1 MSRKKSLHE
10 AADHTAASVKEQ
22 RAQAL
27 ENAAAYLSA
36 AQAKAAPLAAQAAEK
51 IGPLGEEALKVGE
64 QAWKRGSKAVAET
77 GDRIAP
83 AISSAREVAEK
94 KVGPAIHQAY
104 DTFQKDVLPEIEEKA
119 AQVAS
124 HPAVEEATR
133 RSQAALAALKG
144 QVADVADTAQDKV
157 EVAAKKSR
165 KATKKAKKAAKAAAK
180 DAKKTASKSTDL
192 VAPKKQHKVLKTLL
206 VLGGLAAA
214 GAVVARKFLGSADDG
229 WTAREPSETY
239 SWTPKAPAPG
249 TSPAPE
255 PEAAPEAQPAAATPE
270 PAQSPDSAAAE
281 ATMTEEGGPAP
292 EGAETTATVPSYVG
306 DNPPEGFVI
315 KGNDRS
321 KKYHVPGSGGYDRT
335 IADVWFSSEEDA
347 QAAGFT
353 KASR

>member
-10 AADHTAASVKEQ
+10 AAEHTAASVKEQ

-51 IGPLGEEALKVGE
+51 IGPLSEEALKAGE
-64 QAWKRGSKAVAET
+64 QAWRRGSKVVAEA
-77 GDRIAP
+77 GDRLAP

-94 KVGPAIHQAY
+94 KVAPAIQQAY
-104 DTFQKDVLPEIEEKA
+104 ETFQKEVLPEIEEKA

-124 HPAVEEATR
+124 LPAVEEATR
-133 RSQAALAALKG
+133 RSQAAVAALKG
-144 QVADVADTAQDKV
+144 QAADAADTAQDKI
-157 EVAAKKSR
+157 EEATKKSR
-165 KATKKAKKAAKAAAK
+165 KVSKKARKAAKAAAK
-180 DAKKTASKSTDL
+180 DAKKSASKSKDL

-239 SWTPKAPAPG
+239 SWTPKAPAP
-249 TSPAPE
+249 E
-255 PEAAPEAQPAAATPE
+255 PEPAAAPPKSAE
-270 PAQSPDSAAAE
+270 SPDSAAAE

-292 EGAETTATVPSYVG
+292 EGTETTATVSSYVG

-321 KKYHVPGSGGYDRT
+321 KKYHVPGSGGYERT
-335 IADVWFSSEEDA
+335 IADVWFSSEEEA